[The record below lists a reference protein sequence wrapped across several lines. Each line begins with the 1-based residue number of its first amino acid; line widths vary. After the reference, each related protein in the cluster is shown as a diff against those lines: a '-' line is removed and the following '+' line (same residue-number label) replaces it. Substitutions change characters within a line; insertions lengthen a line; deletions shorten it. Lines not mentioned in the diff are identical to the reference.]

1 MDDLL
6 KITDEFLSFNQHK
19 LLDNAGKRS
28 HKLVIAKDDE
38 EYDKFKIKQDEN
50 YIFDFDEVLDKYLKS
65 EKDDI

>member
-28 HKLVIAKDDE
+28 HKLVIAKADE

-50 YIFDFDEVLDKYLKS
+50 YIFDFYEVLDKYLKG
-65 EKDDI
+65 DI